1 MIINSY
7 QTIFSPDEVNTGE
20 GHAVDTLINLLTDV
34 IYDLNKNIILMDL
47 YGLKSYFQPTQIF
60 T

>member
-1 MIINSY
+1 MIINGY

-34 IYDLNKNIILMDL
+34 IYDLNINIILMDL
-47 YGLKSYFQPTQIF
+47 
-60 T
+60 